1 MDETESTEP
10 TAHLEEEP
18 QEARGAP
25 GSRDTGSDQ
34 PSGGP
39 TDRPTGG
46 SGEESDTK
54 VDPQS
59 SGPDAPDMPAGD
71 QAG

>member
-1 MDETESTEP
+1 MDVNDSTEP
-10 TAHLEEEP
+10 TAHLDEEP
-18 QEARGAP
+18 QEERGAL
-25 GSRDTGSDQ
+25 GSRDTGSDE
-34 PSGGP
+34 PAGGP
-39 TDRPTGG
+39 APRPAGG

-59 SGPDAPDMPAGD
+59 SGSDAPDMPAGD